1 MIANNKT
8 LSDVKRLYDT
18 QPKTTEWYINIT
30 KNMIL
35 DWIRKNISIGMRV
48 CMHTYIYIKQKKK
61 NAHLHLNYYNDF

>member
-35 DWIRKNISIGMRV
+35 D
-48 CMHTYIYIKQKKK
+48 
-61 NAHLHLNYYNDF
+61 